1 MEIYQAEETRDK
13 VDYGPLLFTNRDVTV
28 YDYPFSRGCIDNYL
42 PDQIYQELLKAFP
55 TEAIHINYTAD
66 ATLDSENPRLK
77 DFWSQNPIR
86 KSLLDF
92 LLPGHFSVTY
102 KKFMMPVILAI
113 AVMLI
118 GETGI
123 T

>member
-1 MEIYQAEETRDK
+1 VPPTIYRTD
-13 VDYGPLLFTNRDVTV
+13 
-28 YDYPFSRGCIDNYL
+28 
-42 PDQIYQELLKAFP
+42 
-55 TEAIHINYTAD
+55 AISCPGSLGNCRERKNSPSFD